1 MKQSRRKYGASFKA
15 KVALAAL
22 RGDQTIS
29 ELASRFEIH
38 PTLIHTWKKQLA
50 ESAPELF
57 RSGHGRQVQGQEAL
71 VAKLYQQIGQLTVE
85 RDCRTGPVY
94 ESHAEA
100 SYD

>member
-1 MKQSRRKYGASFKA
+1 MKQSRRKHGAAFKA

-22 RGDQTIS
+22 RGDQTVS
-29 ELASRFEIH
+29 ELASRFEVDPTMIH
-38 PTLIHTWKKQLA
+38 NWKKQLA

-57 RSGHGRQVQGQEAL
+57 SSEHSKPDKGHEAL

-85 RDCRTGPVY
+85 RDCRTGPIY